1 MHGMPWSMA
10 MTSMNCL
17 KGMVAALVVVCLQGC
32 DSGKEAPEGAS
43 TSNVT
48 APSRPSPNVQDP
60 SRVTITPTD
69 RMMAIGPDLRMEV
82 GKAVGCMMSET
93 GRPVTSA
100 MIAKAEA
107 DVRLNG
113 RKAPTC
119 RSRGFRAPPLGG
131 APRV

>member
-1 MHGMPWSMA
+1 

-17 KGMVAALVVVCLQGC
+17 KVTVAALVVVCLQGC
-32 DSGKEAPEGAS
+32 GSGKETPEGS
-43 TSNVT
+43 VVSNAAV
-48 APSRPSPNVQDP
+48 PSRPTPNVQDP
-60 SRVTITPTD
+60 SRVAITPMD

-107 DVRLNG
+107 DVRING
-113 RKAPTC
+113 RKAPPC
-119 RSRGFRAPPLGG
+119 RSRRFNQSKGSSSPAT
-131 APRV
+131 